1 MTPPGMGSR
10 IPKRKRR
17 RRAVKPPS
25 DARASG
31 GLPVGTLTFLMTDI
45 ERSTKAWDASPTLAK
60 LALERHDRIVSDQ
73 VEQSQG
79 QIVESGR
86 EGDSVLAVF
95 RQASDAVA
103 CALDAQRS
111 LQREDWPSGID
122 IRVRVAVHTG
132 EAELR
137 SGHYVGAPLYR
148 CARLMALAHGGQI
161 LISKATEELVTDGL
175 PDGVSLRDLGQHRL
189 RDISR
194 PEHVYQLVS
203 PDLQS
208 EFSALRSPENT
219 HNLPIQLTSF
229 VGRRAE
235 LSTVKRLIAESRLVT
250 LTGAGG
256 VGKTRVALEVA
267 RQTVDKYPD
276 GAWLVEL
283 APLANPDLVP
293 NVVLAALGFGSQPS
307 DTPLQSLIS
316 SLKER
321 EMICILDNCEHLL
334 GACARLADALLRG
347 CPRVRILATSRELLG
362 VSGETVWRVPSMATP
377 DSTRSLSLEELERS
391 ETVQLFLQRANAAR
405 PGFRLTTET
414 ADAVARICRRLD
426 GIPLAVELAAARIRT
441 LPIRTIDE
449 RLDDRFQLLTSG
461 SRASLPRQRTLQAML
476 DWSHS
481 LLDVDEKRLFRRLAV
496 FRGGFTLDAAERVCT
511 ASVVDGVVDVL
522 SSLIDKSLVIFEEGA
537 DHPPRFSLLETVR
550 EYAHH
555 HLQSAGE
562 RAQTA
567 LDHARY
573 YRALGDSMYE
583 QLRGPGQ
590 ATWFT
595 RVEDELDNLRTCFEW
610 ALEHDSKSAMRLTLN
625 LERYWIMHRRGEGHD
640 WLARSLAA
648 VPEAD
653 ELRAHALYNASFWAI
668 FQGAVDEARQLGSEC
683 LALSR
688 KLENTLFEGQA
699 LCALAVVVSS
709 ERPEGWPALS
719 LPLLEQAE
727 KLVRE
732 AGDPEALARLLNNH
746 GYVLYQAGDRE
757 RASQKLQEA
766 VTLARQLGD
775 IWLSAALHGS
785 LADVEFAGHD
795 VAAAEASWR
804 RELELS
810 GQIGGFITA
819 SEALTGL
826 ARLALADRQLPRC
839 LQLLAAAI
847 EFFRR
852 TSSVVS
858 SPDPALVREAQETAH
873 QLIGPKQAE
882 AAWREGLRM
891 SLTQAVHFGLGEPHS
906 VVKLNPT

>member
-1 MTPPGMGSR
+1 
-10 IPKRKRR
+10 
-17 RRAVKPPS
+17 
-25 DARASG
+25 
-31 GLPVGTLTFLMTDI
+31 
-45 ERSTKAWDASPTLAK
+45 
-60 LALERHDRIVSDQ
+60 
-73 VEQSQG
+73 
-79 QIVESGR
+79 
-86 EGDSVLAVF
+86 
-95 RQASDAVA
+95 
-103 CALDAQRS
+103 
-111 LQREDWPSGID
+111 
-122 IRVRVAVHTG
+122 
-132 EAELR
+132 
-137 SGHYVGAPLYR
+137 
-148 CARLMALAHGGQI
+148 MAMAHGGQV
-161 LISKATEELVTDGL
+161 LVSKATEELVADGL
-175 PDGVSLRDLGQHRL
+175 PDGVMLRDLGLHRL

-194 PEHVYQLVS
+194 PEHVYQLVR

-208 EFSALRSPENT
+208 EFPALRSPENT

-267 RQTVDKYPD
+267 RQAVDEYRD

-307 DTPLQSLIS
+307 DTPTQSLIS
-316 SLKER
+316 SLKEK

-347 CPRVRILATSRELLG
+347 CPQLRILATSRELLG
-362 VSGETVWRVPSMATP
+362 ISGETVWRVPSMATP
-377 DSTRSLSLEELERS
+377 DSTRTLSLEELERS

-405 PGFRLTTET
+405 PGFQLTNET

-449 RLDDRFQLLTSG
+449 RLGDRFQLLTSG

-481 LLDVDEKRLFRRLAV
+481 LLDADERRLFRRLAV
-496 FRGGFTLDAAERVCT
+496 FRGGFTLEAAESVCS
-511 ASVVDGVVDVL
+511 AGVADGVVDVL

-555 HLQSAGE
+555 HLQSEGE
-562 RAQTA
+562 GQTA
-567 LDHARY
+567 LEHARY
-573 YRALGDSMYE
+573 YLALADSMYE

-590 ATWFT
+590 AAWFT
-595 RVEDELDNLRTCFEW
+595 HVEDELDNLRTSFEW
-610 ALEHDSKSAMRLTLN
+610 TLEHDPKSALNLTLK

-640 WLARSLAA
+640 WLARALAA
-648 VPEAD
+648 APERD
-653 ELRAHALYNASFWAI
+653 DLRAHGLYNASFWAI
-668 FQGAVDEARQLGSEC
+668 YQGAIDEARQLANEC

-688 KLENTLFEGQA
+688 KLGNTLFEGEA

-709 ERPEGWPALS
+709 ERPEGWPAQS

-727 KLVRE
+727 ELLRE
-732 AGDPEALARLLNNH
+732 AADPEALARMLNNH

-757 RASQKLQEA
+757 RAGQKLQEA
-766 VTLARQLGD
+766 VTLSRQLGD
-775 IWLSAALHGS
+775 TWLSAAVEGS

-826 ARLALADRQLPRC
+826 ARLALANRQLPRC
-839 LQLLAAAI
+839 LQLLAAAV

-852 TSSVVS
+852 TSSVVA
-858 SPDPALVREAQETAH
+858 SPDPALVREAQETAR
-873 QLIGPKQAE
+873 QVIGSRQAE
-882 AAWREGLRM
+882 AAWREGLQM
-891 SLTQAVHFGLGEPHS
+891 SLTQAVRFGLGEPS
-906 VVKLNPT
+906 LSL

>member
-1 MTPPGMGSR
+1 
-10 IPKRKRR
+10 
-17 RRAVKPPS
+17 
-25 DARASG
+25 
-31 GLPVGTLTFLMTDI
+31 MTDI
-45 ERSTKAWDASPTLAK
+45 EGSTKLWDASPASAK
-60 LALERHDRIVSDQ
+60 LALERHDQIVLEQ
-73 VEQSQG
+73 VAKNRG
-79 QIVESGR
+79 QVVESGR

-111 LQREDWPSGID
+111 LQSEDWPKGVD

-132 EAELR
+132 EARLR

-148 CARLMALAHGGQI
+148 CARLMAMGHGGQV
-161 LISKATEELVTDGL
+161 LVSKATEELVADGL
-175 PDGVSLRDLGQHRL
+175 PDGVTLRDLGLHRL

-194 PEHVYQLVS
+194 PEHVYQLVR

-208 EFSALRSPENT
+208 EFPALRSPENT
-219 HNLPIQLTSF
+219 DNLPIQLTSF

-267 RQTVDKYPD
+267 RQTVDQYRD

-293 NVVLAALGFGSQPS
+293 SVVLAALGFGSQPS
-307 DTPLQSLIS
+307 ATPTQSLIS

-347 CPRVRILATSRELLG
+347 CPQLRILATSRELLG
-362 VSGETVWRVPSMATP
+362 ISGETVWRVPSMATP
-377 DSTRSLSLEELERS
+377 ESTRTLSLEELERS

-405 PGFRLTTET
+405 PGFQLTNET
-414 ADAVARICRRLD
+414 ADAVVRICRRLD
-426 GIPLAVELAAARIRT
+426 GIPLAIELAAARIRT
-441 LPIRTIDE
+441 LPIRTIGE
-449 RLDDRFQLLTSG
+449 RLDDRFQLLTGG
-461 SRASLPRQRTLQAML
+461 SRVSLPRQRTLQATL

-481 LLDVDEKRLFRRLAV
+481 LLNADEKRLFRRLAV
-496 FRGGFTLDAAERVCT
+496 FRGGFTLEAAESIGT
-511 ASVVDGVVDVL
+511 AGVADSVVDVL

-555 HLQSAGE
+555 HLQSEGE
-562 RAQTA
+562 GAQTA
-567 LDHARY
+567 LQHARY
-573 YRALGDSMYE
+573 YLALADSMYE

-590 ATWFT
+590 AAWFT
-595 RVEDELDNLRTCFEW
+595 RVEDELDNMRMSFEW
-610 ALEHDSKSAMRLTLN
+610 TLEHDPKSALNLTLK

-648 VPEAD
+648 APEPD

-668 FQGAVDEARQLGSEC
+668 FQGAIDEARQLANEC

-688 KLENTLFEGQA
+688 KLGNTLFEGEA

-719 LPLLEQAE
+719 LPLFEQAE
-727 KLVRE
+727 ELVRE
-732 AGDPEALARLLNNH
+732 AADPEALARMLNNH

-757 RASQKLQEA
+757 RAGQKLQEA
-766 VTLARQLGD
+766 VTLSRQLGD
-775 IWLSAALHGS
+775 LWLSAALHGS

-826 ARLALADRQLPRC
+826 ARLALANRQLPRC
-839 LQLLAAAI
+839 LQLLAAAV

-852 TSSVVS
+852 TSSVAA

-873 QLIGPKQAE
+873 QVIGPGQAE
-882 AAWREGLRM
+882 AAWREGLQM
-891 SLTQAVHFGLGEPHS
+891 SLTQAVRFGLGEPS
-906 VVKLNPT
+906 ISL